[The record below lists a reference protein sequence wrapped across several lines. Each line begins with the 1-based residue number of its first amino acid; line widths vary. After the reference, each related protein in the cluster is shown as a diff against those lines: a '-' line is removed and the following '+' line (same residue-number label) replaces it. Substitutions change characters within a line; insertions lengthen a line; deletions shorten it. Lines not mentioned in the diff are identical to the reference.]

1 MGWAL
6 CPCTVYYCL
15 QLLPTSSH
23 SCPAS
28 PCHRHHV
35 YRKTNHR
42 NVELTE
48 VGPRFELKLYMIR
61 QGTLEQEA
69 TADVEWRW
77 HPYTNTAHKRVFLS
91 AE

>member
-1 MGWAL
+1 
-6 CPCTVYYCL
+6 
-15 QLLPTSSH
+15 
-23 SCPAS
+23 
-28 PCHRHHV
+28 
-35 YRKTNHR
+35 
-42 NVELTE
+42 
-48 VGPRFELKLYMIR
+48 MIR

>member
-1 MGWAL
+1 M
-6 CPCTVYYCL
+6 YK
-15 QLLPTSSH
+15 
-23 SCPAS
+23 
-28 PCHRHHV
+28 
-35 YRKTNHR
+35 KTDHR

-48 VGPRFELKLYMIR
+48 VGPRFEMKCEFWALSHTWWWWGLLLVLVTMFPPPVYMIR
-61 QGTLEQEA
+61 LGTLEQEA